1 MNPNGELT
9 KEQLLSLATAMLFD
23 LDGRWG
29 VKIDDKFYYPAVILE
44 SIDDTRW
51 TIRLHYNYDKRLEAN
66 ASLDHLDPYLHR
78 TPEEARPLIKMN
90 PARSAHELGRDINRR
105 VVSHLA
111 RLTAIADPRWVEDT
125 QKKHNLR
132 DRCQRLSDASG
143 GRLTET
149 SDSARDGSSYR
160 REMSCPN
167 AQRQALDV
175 DAEIFADGV
184 KLTLSDLPI
193 TLAEQVLALVGPH
206 IGELN
211 HERAEVE

>member
-51 TIRLHYNYDKRLEAN
+51 SIRLHLNHDKRLEAS
-66 ASLDHLDPYLHR
+66 AYLAYLDSYLHR
-78 TPEEARPLIKMN
+78 TPEEARPSIKMN
-90 PARSAHELGRDINRR
+90 PTRPAHELGRDINRR

-111 RLTAIADPRWVEDT
+111 RLTAIADPRWVEDV
-125 QKKHNLR
+125 QKKLDLR

-143 GRLTET
+143 GRLAEKEN
-149 SDSARDGSSYR
+149 SMHDGSSYR

-167 AQRQALDV
+167 AQRQAVDV